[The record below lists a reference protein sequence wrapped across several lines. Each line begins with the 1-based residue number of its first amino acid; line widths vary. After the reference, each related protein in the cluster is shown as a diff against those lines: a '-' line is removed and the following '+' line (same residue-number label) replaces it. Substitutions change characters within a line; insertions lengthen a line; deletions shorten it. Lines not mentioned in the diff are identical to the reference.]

1 MRARLKLGPKE
12 SLYGRIANA
21 TLPDELFDGAMRRLA
36 SARRPALRMA
46 LWRERNLGLESI
58 PKQMTRL
65 VGVFANA
72 ANNVE
77 AIDPNRFVPDGIL
90 GSRSFDS
97 IPLPDNAAA
106 MVDLEPHIGLPIKM
120 SAAEIRTIQQT
131 ASVAREK
138 AARARRTVPRMA
150 NVKRDGLLTE
160 THQLRLLEFQRASS
174 ERLDG
179 IELQEQVKAAS
190 RRGVDGILLS
200 ALKDGHVRA
209 EPLKIDSTNGKLELI
224 DTPRPGCL
232 LAWKP
237 PKVAS
242 TTVGAVPV
250 RALELYGTSALF
262 DTLPVGSLDRARGP
276 VSIALERPGKFVSV
290 AGAAA
295 PTQPLTVT
303 LSPAI
308 KDSQIVGRY
317 VQAFREYQQLWL
329 DAQPVR
335 AAIRPVDF
343 PLDSSISQTRT
354 RIDPGQT
361 VPARVASML
370 SLGGE
375 AVVWDKAKGM
385 SNAFI
390 SPRLASAFAERLRY
404 IIPLTFDRIMA
415 YPKLALPIS
424 KKLERL
430 APDVF
435 LPGVGILPEDFIMA
449 VKTNPR
455 FVEAVM
461 LGVNHEMG
469 RELLWQGFPTDQRGT
484 PFQHFWQRLDG
495 KTDIEPIHQ
504 WLAKP
509 LGSQP
514 SSGEMLVLLIR
525 GQLLERFPNLSIYAY
540 PKATSD
546 TRPGGT
552 RTPPAGE
559 MDPKKIERPV
569 LRGHLGKDVT
579 YVGFDSKIRPT
590 EQEMQKWFFVLEEQM
605 TEPRFGFDEPDG
617 EGQEGNTWLEVDWSE
632 VGVQPGNHF
641 GSANLR
647 QAPPAKTNTNQ
658 TLPIW
663 INPHAARVADALLQ
677 RPFRGYYAGI
687 KLVPPPELV

>member
-1 MRARLKLGPKE
+1 
-12 SLYGRIANA
+12 
-21 TLPDELFDGAMRRLA
+21 
-36 SARRPALRMA
+36 
-46 LWRERNLGLESI
+46 
-58 PKQMTRL
+58 
-65 VGVFANA
+65 
-72 ANNVE
+72 
-77 AIDPNRFVPDGIL
+77 
-90 GSRSFDS
+90 
-97 IPLPDNAAA
+97 
-106 MVDLEPHIGLPIKM
+106 
-120 SAAEIRTIQQT
+120 
-131 ASVAREK
+131 
-138 AARARRTVPRMA
+138 
-150 NVKRDGLLTE
+150 
-160 THQLRLLEFQRASS
+160 
-174 ERLDG
+174 
-179 IELQEQVKAAS
+179 
-190 RRGVDGILLS
+190 
-200 ALKDGHVRA
+200 
-209 EPLKIDSTNGKLELI
+209 
-224 DTPRPGCL
+224 
-232 LAWKP
+232 
-237 PKVAS
+237 
-242 TTVGAVPV
+242 
-250 RALELYGTSALF
+250 
-262 DTLPVGSLDRARGP
+262 
-276 VSIALERPGKFVSV
+276 
-290 AGAAA
+290 
-295 PTQPLTVT
+295 
-303 LSPAI
+303 
-308 KDSQIVGRY
+308 
-317 VQAFREYQQLWL
+317 
-329 DAQPVR
+329 
-335 AAIRPVDF
+335 
-343 PLDSSISQTRT
+343 
-354 RIDPGQT
+354 
-361 VPARVASML
+361 
-370 SLGGE
+370 
-375 AVVWDKAKGM
+375 M

-579 YVGFDSKIRPT
+579 YVGFDPKIRPT

-632 VGVQPGNHF
+632 VGVQPGKHF